1 MKCRLT
7 ILLPVLVSLI
17 LVMSGCSQPGTPD
30 YLVGAVRLDVVGSCD
45 EACALLEQAL
55 ADTGSE
61 FHLFGSGPR
70 GYSLMRLNTVIP
82 WKVTR
87 LPVGDWNLQLNVR
100 DATGNVLLEGSNA
113 VEVRPG
119 ITNQASFIVSVPSQ
133 ANQVSSPV
141 FSPAPGII
149 TSDQSISLTCTTSGA
164 VVYYT
169 IDGSTPDASSTRYA
183 APFTLAGGSTVKAIA
198 LKNGMTPSAV
208 NQATYSFVP
217 QQVAAPFFTGSE
229 RLFTD
234 TASVELACAT
244 EGALLYYTTDGS
256 TPTADSIPYHAP
268 LVLTDTTTLKVVA
281 IKDGWQDSTV
291 AEATYTK
298 LARTATPVISPPG
311 TEFSSSQE
319 ILITCATP
327 SAAIHYTTDG
337 SIPSVASTLYTDSIW
352 LTAST
357 VVKAIAIADGM
368 AESLVVTGN
377 YALRTTVADPVFTPE
392 PIAGGFNSA
401 QSVEISCPTEGADLY
416 YTIVFGD
423 ASPLDP
429 SSAGTRY
436 TGPIAIPET
445 ATIKVIAI
453 KDGWNDSVVVTKNYI
468 INGSIIIEF

>member
-149 TSDQSISLTCTTSGA
+149 TSDQSISLTCTTVDTGGWSG
-164 VVYYT
+164 
-169 IDGSTPDASSTRYA
+169 
-183 APFTLAGGSTVKAIA
+183 
-198 LKNGMTPSAV
+198 
-208 NQATYSFVP
+208 
-217 QQVAAPFFTGSE
+217 
-229 RLFTD
+229 
-234 TASVELACAT
+234 
-244 EGALLYYTTDGS
+244 
-256 TPTADSIPYHAP
+256 
-268 LVLTDTTTLKVVA
+268 
-281 IKDGWQDSTV
+281 
-291 AEATYTK
+291 
-298 LARTATPVISPPG
+298 
-311 TEFSSSQE
+311 
-319 ILITCATP
+319 
-327 SAAIHYTTDG
+327 
-337 SIPSVASTLYTDSIW
+337 
-352 LTAST
+352 
-357 VVKAIAIADGM
+357 
-368 AESLVVTGN
+368 
-377 YALRTTVADPVFTPE
+377 
-392 PIAGGFNSA
+392 
-401 QSVEISCPTEGADLY
+401 
-416 YTIVFGD
+416 
-423 ASPLDP
+423 
-429 SSAGTRY
+429 
-436 TGPIAIPET
+436 
-445 ATIKVIAI
+445 
-453 KDGWNDSVVVTKNYI
+453 
-468 INGSIIIEF
+468 